1 VEHASTYIIT
11 HQKVLLAC
19 NFSSF
24 SAQSW
29 FEAQQAAEGEEKEV
43 QEIPSVCAGENPEDT
58 FCAMCHDKFEQFYNE
73 EKEEWHLRA
82 AVRVDGKTYH
92 PLCYDDYKVS
102 IIHYNVNTY
111 IKTLIHHLLIVRK
124 RLAIISNTL
133 SCYLDCFCGTTY
145 LKP

>member
-1 VEHASTYIIT
+1 MGARQTDHKIVLEHASTCIINY
-11 HQKVLLAC
+11 C
-19 NFSSF
+19 NVCSF

-43 QEIPSVCAGENPEDT
+43 EEVPSVCAGENPEDT
-58 FCAMCHDKFEQFYNE
+58 SCAVCQDKFEQFYNE

-102 IIHYNVNTY
+102 TCSIMLHILLNTAFKCAYGGHSNIPY
-111 IKTLIHHLLIVRK
+111 ILQSNPRLNLIR
-124 RLAIISNTL
+124 T
-133 SCYLDCFCGTTY
+133 
-145 LKP
+145 